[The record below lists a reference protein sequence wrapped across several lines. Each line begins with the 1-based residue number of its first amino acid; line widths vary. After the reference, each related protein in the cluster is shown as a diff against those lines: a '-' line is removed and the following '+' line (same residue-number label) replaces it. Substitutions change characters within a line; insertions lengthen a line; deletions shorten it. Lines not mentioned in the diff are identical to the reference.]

1 MDKKPRVAE
10 KTSPAETVTQE
21 PTSLRGTPVAPLV
34 PYPIEAVT
42 PKARQQTPAVG
53 QRATRLDCH
62 THGLGQTSYIDDMR
76 FPGMLFAKIKR
87 AGVASARIKS
97 IDTSEAEAM
106 PGVIA
111 IITGKDIPN
120 NAFGPSI
127 KDQPVLAQDRV
138 FHAGDGVAAVAAVT
152 EQIAAEAA
160 AKIKIEYDLL
170 TPVLDPLESLKLE
183 TPGIHAPA
191 ANIYQSKVIKKGD
204 IEKGFAASDIIVEGT
219 YRTQMVEHVPLE
231 PHSTVAM
238 WDANGRV
245 TIYSTLG
252 RITLG
257 RADIASTLGIPMS
270 RIRVVATIV
279 GGNFGGKN
287 EITTEPVLALLS
299 KKAGGRPVKNTFTR
313 PDEFIASTTRHPLIM
328 DYKTGVTRDGKI
340 QARKIR
346 LVLDGGA
353 YCSWSETTL
362 GKACILSA
370 GPYNIENVYAQA
382 YVVYTNK
389 TMTGA
394 MRGFGAPQVCF
405 AYETQMDELAEKLNM
420 DPLEFRLLN
429 CFHEGSISP
438 TGQKLE
444 SVVVRESLLRAA
456 ERFGWNGKESTNG
469 DVKLMLKEANGNAV
483 RV

>member
-1 MDKKPRVAE
+1 MDEKAKVVEKVAPAKPGILR
-10 KTSPAETVTQE
+10 ETTI
-21 PTSLRGTPVAPLV
+21 APLV
-34 PYPIEAVT
+34 AYPIEVVV

-53 QRATRLDCH
+53 QRATRMDGHL
-62 THGLGQTSYIDDMR
+62 HGLGQTRYIDDMVL
-76 FPGMLFAKIKR
+76 PGMLYAKIKR
-87 AGVASARIKS
+87 AGVASAKIKS
-97 IDTSEAEAM
+97 IDTSEAEKM
-106 PGVIA
+106 PGVMA
-111 IITGKDIPN
+111 VITGKDVPVN
-120 NAFGPSI
+120 SFGPSI
-127 KDQPVLAQDRV
+127 KDQPVLAYERV

-152 EQIAAEAA
+152 EQIAAEALD
-160 AKIKIEYDLL
+160 KIKVEYEVL
-170 TPVLDPLESLKLE
+170 TPVLDPIESLKLE
-183 TPGIHAPA
+183 TPGVHAPA

-204 IEKGFAASDIIVEGT
+204 VEKGFAMSDLIVEGR

-231 PHSTVAM
+231 PHATLAS

-257 RADIASTLGIPMS
+257 RADVARTLCLPMN
-270 RIRVVATIV
+270 RIRIVATIV

-299 KKAGGRPVKNTFTR
+299 KKSGRPVKCIFTR

-328 DYKTGVTRDGKI
+328 DYKTGVTKDGRI

-346 LVLDGGA
+346 LLLDGGA

-370 GPYNIENVYAQA
+370 GPYNIENLHAEA
-382 YVVYTNK
+382 FVVYTNK

-405 AYETQMDELAEKLNM
+405 AYESQMDEIAEKLGM
-420 DPLEFRLLN
+420 DPLDIRLVN
-429 CFHEGSISP
+429 AFNEGSISP

-444 SVVVRESLLRAA
+444 SVVVKESLLRAA
-456 ERFGWNGKESTNG
+456 EKFGWNNKGNG
-469 DVKLMLKEANGNAV
+469 NGSAKLISENANGSAV
-483 RV
+483 RI